1 MYPPKRNTM
10 QITSNHCLLFPT
22 EASDKRYNI
31 SKIVKMSS
39 WLMSID
45 VDWCWLMLFGY
56 YVNAQSTL
64 INYIYIYINDYHI
77 LSKNIK
83 EVYYL
88 VITSH
93 GSFNVNNLFAPPGGS
108 FADLMYGDFF
118 DRNEKPCRRGC
129 ADCKEDDIGWFF
141 ISNHGNYILII
152 NDNS

>member
-1 MYPPKRNTM
+1 MATYGIYLYSIVEVIWCTPPKRNTM

-64 INYIYIYINDYHI
+64 INYYIYIYINDYHI

-93 GSFNVNNLFAPPGGS
+93 GSFNVNNLFCASWRQFRGL
-108 FADLMYGDFF
+108 DV
-118 DRNEKPCRRGC
+118 RRLLRPQREAVPQRMC
-129 ADCKEDDIGWFF
+129 W
-141 ISNHGNYILII
+141 L
-152 NDNS
+152 